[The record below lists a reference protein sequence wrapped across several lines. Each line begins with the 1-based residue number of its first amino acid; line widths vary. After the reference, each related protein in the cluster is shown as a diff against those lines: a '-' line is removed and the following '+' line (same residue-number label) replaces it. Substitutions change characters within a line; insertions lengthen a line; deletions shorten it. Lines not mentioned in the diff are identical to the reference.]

1 MIYPFFVWSILTAQ
15 YKMSCLINF
24 SYPNG
29 PTLTGLVMSQGFEL
43 ICLIYNFTRTDRIFI
58 DVVSKSLNRKYLIG
72 HFCLQKKK
80 EQPRSLHRICK
91 KDVVWVEV
99 INLTLTLYTITT
111 FVRSI
116 QNSKIFTVILEDFN
130 DRGSVYLKFFVLR
143 RQKLSSMRK

>member
-1 MIYPFFVWSILTAQ
+1 
-15 YKMSCLINF
+15 MSCLINF

-29 PTLTGLVMSQGFEL
+29 PTLTDLVMSQGFEL

-80 EQPRSLHRICK
+80 EQPRSLYLICK
-91 KDVVWVEV
+91 NMCLSGSNQLD
-99 INLTLTLYTITT
+99 INFIFITT

-116 QNSKIFTVILEDFN
+116 QISKIFTVILEDFN

-143 RQKLSSMRK
+143 RQKLSSIRK